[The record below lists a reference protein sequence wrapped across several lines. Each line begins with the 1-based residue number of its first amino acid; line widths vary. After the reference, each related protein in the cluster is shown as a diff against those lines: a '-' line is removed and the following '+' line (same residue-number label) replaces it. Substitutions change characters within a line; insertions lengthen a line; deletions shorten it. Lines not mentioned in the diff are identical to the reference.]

1 MICLFILEINP
12 LSGVSFAIV
21 FSQSEGCL
29 FTIFIVSFSV
39 QKLLSLIRSYL
50 FLFLFSFLL
59 VLFIR

>member
-1 MICLFILEINP
+1 MICSFILEIYP
-12 LSGVSFAIV
+12 LSVVSFTIV